1 MNEDNFYYI
10 MDYSGNYY
18 RLNGEDEL
26 VVADV
31 KDATIFTDDQIQDR
45 LVGKKAAF
53 YCPVPADG
61 EAEINVQEESE
72 DEYVSPVKDIIY
84 EEVHDLVEKSVASYD
99 LSEINWK
106 EYLTHFT
113 YMAEGAK
120 EYHDSLTEKL
130 SDVDQKICDILHYI
144 ELCETDAEEDT
155 DLIELLRI
163 CRENRRNI
171 KDEELKVEYF
181 RTNLGTN
188 ANVLKAKQALKGI
201 QGLENRKYKPRKYDE
216 LFENCVIK
224 ERPRERA
231 DYEWPDTNEERSL
244 PMKKK
249 CEVKIDTPYDGRE
262 NDWIA
267 FARQQAEFYQYAKQY
282 IANLQIRTEEIDQ
295 EIEEILQETEDA
307 KCNVTQGYKVVKRI
321 KELRVERRVKV
332 DELQCLYALTDY
344 VDCDKMAETCEENLI
359 EIEDILQVTEGEQN
373 DAECETI
380 LTEEPMVG

>member
-1 MNEDNFYYI
+1 M
-10 MDYSGNYY
+10 
-18 RLNGEDEL
+18 
-26 VVADV
+26 
-31 KDATIFTDDQIQDR
+31 T
-45 LVGKKAAF
+45 
-53 YCPVPADG
+53 
-61 EAEINVQEESE
+61 
-72 DEYVSPVKDIIY
+72 
-84 EEVHDLVEKSVASYD
+84 D
-99 LSEINWK
+99 LS
-106 EYLTHFT
+106 
-113 YMAEGAK
+113 G
-120 EYHDSLTEKL
+120 
-130 SDVDQKICDILHYI
+130 
-144 ELCETDAEEDT
+144 
-155 DLIELLRI
+155 
-163 CRENRRNI
+163 
-171 KDEELKVEYF
+171 
-181 RTNLGTN
+181 
-188 ANVLKAKQALKGI
+188 
-201 QGLENRKYKPRKYDE
+201 KYDE

-231 DYEWPDTNEERSL
+231 DYEWPDTNKERSL

-307 KCNVTQGYKVVKRI
+307 KCNVTQGYKVFKRI
-321 KELRVERRVKV
+321 KELRVERRVKA